1 MPNKKTRLTQGQTR
15 DFQYGRTTADS
26 PSGLGAHAREL
37 LERLRA
43 SKLLKG
49 GSDKRGMEFLRKTN
63 AASMKQSLDY
73 SRKNA
78 PKF

>member
-1 MPNKKTRLTQGQTR
+1 MPNRKTRLTESQIR
-15 DFQYGRTTADS
+15 DFKSGRTTVDS

-49 GSDKRGMEFLRKTN
+49 GSDKRGMEFMRKTN

-78 PKF
+78 PKL